1 MSYISDYIYDY
12 SSDYMY
18 DYSYDPT
25 HSHNQI
31 IILINYKKDNLYG
44 YGRKWWMPEWYLAY
58 SDGIWVY
65 IYMCIYMLAE
75 SYMSLLILPTGSRG
89 MELL

>member
-31 IILINYKKDNLYG
+31 IILINYKKGQLV
-44 YGRKWWMPEWYLAY
+44 
-58 SDGIWVY
+58 WVWEEV
-65 IYMCIYMLAE
+65 MDA
-75 SYMSLLILPTGSRG
+75 G
-89 MELL
+89 MIPCL